1 LIKMIRINQ
10 LAKDLG
16 FKSSLLIE
24 KCQECGLI
32 HIKHHAN
39 SLTDEQVSLL
49 RSKLIKGGTKKIII
63 KKEKRS
69 SLSEHTDN
77 KANKALEEKAV
88 SVKAKAKTEPK
99 TNAKV
104 RVGTTAL
111 KEGRRI
117 PIWKHK
123 AREGLI
129 KGRWK
134 DVTRVSS
141 STKKPK
147 SFQKRVKEIP
157 IEKKPVPQ
165 KETINKI
172 TLQVPASV
180 KDVSKAL
187 GIKANDLISKL
198 LIGHNVCATIN
209 QTLDNDL
216 IEMLCLEY
224 DVEIELVHA
233 KNIEEEVLFDD
244 QEEHVEDLEP
254 RAPIV
259 TFLGHV
265 DHGKTSLL
273 DSIRKSNVVS
283 IEAGGIT
290 QHIGAYRIEANRK
303 SVVFLDTPG
312 HAAFTAMRARGANV
326 TDLVV
331 LVVAA
336 DDGVM
341 PQTEEAINHARAA
354 NVPIVVAINK
364 VDKPEANV
372 LKVKQ
377 QLSSLD
383 LIPEDWGG
391 KVQMVET
398 SVVTK
403 KGLNDLVDGILLE
416 AEVLDLKASSKRLAR
431 GVVLEA
437 QIHEG
442 RGVIANLLVLEGV
455 VKHGNVILCGQA
467 YGRVRALYNDLGH
480 EIKEAGP
487 ATPVV
492 ISGLSDCPE
501 AGDKFYVVKD
511 IQNAR
516 EIALKRQRKM
526 REISLTGRQHVTLDN
541 LYKKIEEGQIKEIKI
556 ILKADYK
563 GSVEVLKKSLGELST
578 KEVKVKILHSG
589 VGGITETDILLA
601 DASDAIVIGFH
612 VVPEDR
618 ASILAEESGVDVRLY
633 KIIYD
638 ATNDIEAAMEGM
650 LEPENIEQTT
660 GKVEIR
666 KIFKVS
672 KLGNIA
678 GCYVKS
684 GKITRNSFVRLIRD
698 NVVLYDGKLATLK
711 VVKEDVKEVKAGYE
725 CGIKIAGYD
734 DIKVGDIIESYEIHQ
749 VARTLNK

>member
-1 LIKMIRINQ
+1 NQ
-10 LAKDLG
+10 GKQ
-16 FKSSLLIE
+16 STTIE
-24 KCQECGLI
+24 RTNKKARE
-32 HIKHHAN
+32 
-39 SLTDEQVSLL
+39 DVSAT
-49 RSKLIKGGTKKIII
+49 S
-63 KKEKRS
+63 
-69 SLSEHTDN
+69 N
-77 KANKALEEKAV
+77 
-88 SVKAKAKTEPK
+88 AKAGTIPAKTGIIPAK
-99 TNAKV
+99 TGAAPAKS
-104 RVGTTAL
+104 GTAPT
-111 KEGRRI
+111 KEGRRV
-117 PIWKHK
+117 PPWKLK

-141 STKKPK
+141 SQKKQRGT
-147 SFQKRVKEIP
+147 FQKRTTEVPKEG
-157 IEKKPVPQ
+157 KSAPQ
-165 KETINKI
+165 KESISKL
-172 TLQVPASV
+172 TLAVPASV
-180 KDVSKAL
+180 KDVSKVL
-187 GIKANDLISKL
+187 GVKANDIISKL
-198 LIGHNVCATIN
+198 LINHNVCATIN
-209 QTLDNDL
+209 QTLDNEL
-216 IEMLCLEY
+216 IEMLGLEH
-224 DVEIELVHA
+224 DVEVILVQA
-233 KNIEEEVLFDD
+233 KDIEEEVLFEDHDD
-244 QEEHVEDLEP
+244 GPDDLKP

-273 DSIRKSNVVS
+273 DNIRKSNVVS

-290 QHIGAYRIEANRK
+290 QHIGAYRVDAGGK

-312 HAAFTAMRARGANV
+312 HEAFTSMRARGANV
-326 TDLVV
+326 TDIVV

-354 NVPIVVAINK
+354 EVPIVVAINK
-364 VDKPEANV
+364 VDKPDANV

-377 QLSSLD
+377 QLSALD
-383 LIPEDWGG
+383 LMPEDWGG
-391 KVQMVET
+391 KIQMIET

-403 KGLNDLVDGILLE
+403 KGLDDLLEGLLLE
-416 AEVLDLKASSKRLAR
+416 AEVLDLKASQNRLAR

-442 RGVIANLLVLEGV
+442 RGVIANLLVLAGV
-455 VKHGNVILCGQA
+455 IKQGNIILCGQA
-467 YGRVRALYNDLGH
+467 YGRVRALYNDLGR
-480 EIKEAGP
+480 EIREAGP
-487 ATPVV
+487 ASPVV
-492 ISGLSDCPE
+492 VSGLSDCPE
-501 AGDKFYVVKD
+501 AGDKFYIVKD

-563 GSVEVLKKSLGELST
+563 GSVEVLKKSLEELST
-578 KEVKVKILHSG
+578 KEVRVRILHSG
-589 VGGITETDILLA
+589 VGGITETDVLLA

-612 VVPEDR
+612 VVPEDK
-618 ASILAEESGVDVRLY
+618 ASISADESGVDVRLY

-638 ATNDIEAAMEGM
+638 AINDIESAMEGM
-650 LEPENIEQTT
+650 LEPEKIEQTT

-666 KIFKVS
+666 RIFKVS

-698 NVVLYDGKLATLK
+698 SVVLYDGTLSTLR
-711 VVKEDVKEVKAGYE
+711 VVKDDAKEVKAGYE
-725 CGIKIAGYD
+725 CGVKINGYN
-734 DIKVGDIIESYEIHQ
+734 DIKLGDVIESYEVHQ
-749 VARTLNK
+749 VARKLK